1 MKVRIVTK
9 SGVNIIRIEGAVKA
23 GDEFTLVEKAEKY
36 IKPNEAPK
44 FIVDL
49 KRVPFLNSAALGAFL
64 NIYKHLDSLN
74 GRIVFAGLNP
84 EIEKLLE
91 ITHLSLV
98 FEVFRN
104 VGEALESFNF

>member
-1 MKVRIVTK
+1 M
-9 SGVNIIRIEGAVKA
+9 NIIRIEGAVKA
-23 GDEFTLVEKAEKY
+23 GDEFALVEKTENY

-49 KRVPFLNSAALGAFL
+49 KKVPFLNSAALGVFL
-64 NIYKHLDSLN
+64 NIYKHVEQLN
-74 GRIVFAGLNP
+74 GRIVFSGLNS
-84 EIEKLLE
+84 EVEKLLE
-91 ITHLSLV
+91 ITHLSSV